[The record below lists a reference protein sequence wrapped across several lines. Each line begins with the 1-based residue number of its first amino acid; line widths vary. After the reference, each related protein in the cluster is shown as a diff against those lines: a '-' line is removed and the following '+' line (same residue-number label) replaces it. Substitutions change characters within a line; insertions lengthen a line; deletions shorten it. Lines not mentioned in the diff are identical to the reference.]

1 MEIDRY
7 LGLMEEIKRRS
18 EAVHE
23 IITKRKT
30 TSYVAT
36 NIEFNCLQIRKIL
49 ELIALAN
56 LVANKHHFEEQKAKF
71 EKFWRA
77 KQILTDIEKLN
88 PDFYPKPINE
98 VDDTNPKIKKRLED
112 LTSGF
117 LTRDEFADI
126 YDKCSAL
133 IHATNPY
140 SAAVNLDEYEKEIPK
155 WLEKTKVLLKAH
167 IIRLVNSD
175 DFYLIHMA
183 EKDGK
188 AHGYTF
194 GKVK

>member
-7 LGLMEEIKRRS
+7 LGLMEEIKRRDQ
-18 EAVHE
+18 AVHE
-23 IITKRKT
+23 IITKHKT
-30 TSYVAT
+30 TSYAAT

-77 KQILTDIEKLN
+77 KQILADIEKLN

-98 VDDTNPKIKKRLED
+98 VDDPNPKIKKRLED
-112 LTSGF
+112 VKSGF
-117 LTRDEFADI
+117 MTREEFIDI
-126 YDKCSAL
+126 YDKCSNL

-140 SAAVNLDEYEKEIPK
+140 SPAVNLDAYEKDIPQ
-155 WLEKTKVLLKAH
+155 WLEKSRVLLKAH
-167 IIRLVNSD
+167 VIRLVNSD
-175 DFYLIHMA
+175 NLYLIHMA
-183 EKDGK
+183 ENDGK
-188 AHGYTF
+188 AHGYLF
-194 GKVK
+194 AKVK

>member
-7 LGLMEEIKRRS
+7 LGLMEEIKRRY

-98 VDDTNPKIKKRLED
+98 VDDPNPKIKKRLED
-112 LTSGF
+112 LTGGF

-140 SAAVNLDEYEKEIPK
+140 AAAVNLDEYEKEIPK
-155 WLEKTKVLLKAH
+155 WLDKTRVLLKAH

-175 DFYLIHMA
+175 NFYLIHMA

>member
-1 MEIDRY
+1 MEIDLY
-7 LGLMEEIKRRS
+7 VKLMEEIKFRS

-23 IITKRKT
+23 IIIKTKT
-30 TSYVAT
+30 TSYPAT
-36 NIEFNCLQIRKIL
+36 NVEFCCLQIRKIL

-77 KQILTDIEKLN
+77 KKILEDIEKLN

-98 VDDTNPKIKKRLED
+98 VEDPNPKIKKRLED
-112 LTSGF
+112 LKDGF
-117 LTRDEFADI
+117 LTRDEFVEV
-126 YDKCSAL
+126 YDKCSGV

-140 SAAVNLDEYEKEIPK
+140 SSELNFAEYEKDIPN
-155 WLEKTKVLLKAH
+155 WLSKTRRLLNSH
-167 IIRLVNSD
+167 VIRLVNSD
-175 DFYLIHMA
+175 NLYLIHMV

-188 AHGYTF
+188 AHGYLF
-194 GKVK
+194 AQVK